1 MPKPRSSKS
10 TLFQVL
16 NNAQCPLYVL
26 NAQGEVLFANEPLC
40 NWLGLDFEQIQ
51 MSKCSPSTE
60 PLPSQPDD
68 AIRGL
73 AIPPSAYHEPFSRG
87 KVFRT
92 AADRHLIWRAAS
104 FIRLDGNQD
113 MPGNVLAVLHH
124 TDEDGSSVSESP
136 NPWLRQLLAELK
148 NSQTPV
154 QGTDR
159 FIGTS
164 TAAKRINEQIA
175 AACQLKNN
183 LLITGPFG
191 AGIEDLASVVHANR
205 HLEQSTPITKI
216 HCAMADAPGIQNTIV
231 QSQGTR
237 GQRRAG
243 DWFMLIEPEKLT
255 AEAANELNGFL
266 QLPRHNLN
274 FISISSQPE
283 QIDPRIENF
292 LTVMKIDVTPLLDRK
307 SDIPVL
313 ASYFLKLHCK
323 NDLIEFDKAA
333 QQMLIDYDWPD
344 DIRELEQTITA
355 IDVNCECD
363 TLSPEQLPDRFIHA
377 LQAQQI
383 GATSVPVIELDA
395 YLASIETELI
405 ERAMKQA
412 NHNKAKAC
420 KLLGISRAKLGRRI
434 QVLGI
439 GPDDSEPIIFEE
451 SDDDE

>member
-16 NNAQCPLYVL
+16 NSAQCPLYVV
-26 NAQGEVLFANEPLC
+26 NAQGQVLFANEPLC
-40 NWLGLDFEQIQ
+40 NWIGLDFEQIQ
-51 MSKCSPSTE
+51 TATCSPSAV
-60 PLPSQPDD
+60 PLPAQPDD

-73 AIPPSAYHEPFSRG
+73 AIPPSAFQEPFSRG

-104 FIRLDGNQD
+104 FVRLDGNQD
-113 MPGNVLAVLHH
+113 MPGNVLTVLHH
-124 TDEDGSSVSESP
+124 SDEDSSSIPESP
-136 NPWLRQLLAELK
+136 EPWLRQLLAELK
-148 NSQTPV
+148 SSQTSV
-154 QGTDR
+154 SGIER
-159 FIGTS
+159 FLGTS
-164 TAAKRINEQIA
+164 PSAQRLNQQIS
-175 AACQLKNN
+175 AACELKNN
-183 LLITGPFG
+183 LMITGPLG
-191 AGIEDLASVVHANR
+191 AGLEKLGALIHDNR
-205 HLEQSTPITKI
+205 HAEESTPITKI

-231 QSQGTR
+231 QTQGSG
-237 GQRRAG
+237 GQRREG

-255 AEAANELNGFL
+255 PEAANELSGFL

-274 FISISSQPE
+274 FISISAHPE
-283 QIDPRIENF
+283 QIDPRIESY
-292 LTVMKIDVTPLLDRK
+292 LTVLRVDVVPLCDRK

-313 ASYFLKLHCK
+313 ASYFLKRHCD
-323 NDLIEFDKAA
+323 NNLVEFDNVS
-333 QQMLIDYDWPD
+333 QQMLVDYDWPN
-344 DIRELEQTITA
+344 DIQELEQTIA
-355 IDVNCECD
+355 AVDANHEGDSIG
-363 TLSPEQLPDRFIHA
+363 PEQLPDRFQHA

-383 GATSVPVIELDA
+383 GNSSVPIIDLNA

-405 ERAMKQA
+405 QRAMNKA

-439 GPDDSEPIIFEE
+439 GAGDAEPIVFEE